1 MDENGR
7 RGVLV
12 VEDDA
17 ELRDQVL
24 VPGLRAFGFDV
35 TGVGTAADLYRAIVG
50 GRYSLVVLDI
60 RLPDEDGFTVARH
73 LRSVSNI
80 GIVMLTGLDSTA
92 DHVRGL
98 QEGADVYLTKPIDV
112 EVVAASLHSLSR
124 RIDGASPV
132 MAPVATQAWRVEAG
146 GWRLLAPNG
155 VLVALSMAERLIVNR
170 LIASPGAPVTRDVLV
185 DVLAFH
191 IEEFDPGRLEMLI
204 HRLRRK
210 VVAKTG
216 HELQLT
222 AVRRIGYMLAVD

>member
-1 MDENGR
+1 MDDNGR

-12 VEDDA
+12 AEDDA

-35 TGVGTAADLYRAIVG
+35 VGVGTAADLYRAIVG
-50 GRYSLVVLDI
+50 DRYRLVVLDI

-73 LRSVSNI
+73 LRSVSDI
-80 GIVMLTGLDSTA
+80 GIIMLTGLDSTA

-98 QEGADVYLTKPIDV
+98 QEGADVYLTKPIDL

-124 RIDGASPV
+124 RIDAASPG
-132 MAPVATQAWRVEAG
+132 VATAPALGWRVEAG

-155 VLVALSMAERLIVNR
+155 VLVALSMAERLIVKR
-170 LIASPGAPVTRDVLV
+170 LIGSAGAPVARDVLI
-185 DVLAFH
+185 DELAVH
-191 IEEFDPGRLEMLI
+191 IEEFDPSRLDMLI

-216 HELQLT
+216 QELQLT